1 MEESHKNAEENDDID
16 IELEREIEREHLFEE
31 EQALCLQLEN
41 DKSKVQKRPLT
52 KVSSLP
58 SNFTY
63 STPVIEKKFNASRRQ
78 TVQYFNQ
85 NLLGLSVMN
94 YNASSG
100 TSNPNTICESAEND
114 LDEENVIEKKP
125 MKSMSR
131 KSLLNKFKTQSFD
144 VKLLSDAGCE
154 SHEFDIQNSKFGQ
167 SNLESIS
174 IPTSS
179 TTTTNAS
186 SSPGSV
192 ATAINRYNCYIH
204 SSLDLILNYNIF

>member
-114 LDEENVIEKKP
+114 LDEDVIEKKP
-125 MKSMSR
+125 SKSMSR

-179 TTTTNAS
+179 TTITNAS

-192 ATAINRYNCYIH
+192 ATAINR
-204 SSLDLILNYNIF
+204 